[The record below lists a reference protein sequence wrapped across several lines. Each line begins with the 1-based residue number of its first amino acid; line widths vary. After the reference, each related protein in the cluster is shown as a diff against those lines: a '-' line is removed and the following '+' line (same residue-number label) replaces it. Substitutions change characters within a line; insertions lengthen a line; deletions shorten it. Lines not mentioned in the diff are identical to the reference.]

1 MKIINIEGIDAVG
14 KETVSKALEKTL
26 HMKGF
31 RVKRVEFPNYEGNFG
46 RAINDVL
53 MGKCGEAPKLSHE
66 LISPLYTLD
75 RLSYFLENIKDLFD
89 NYDYVIC
96 DRSFYS
102 NFMYQA
108 SKIYMKEP
116 TFYNH
121 FDIKP
126 AILEWLMKN
135 GTWELYH
142 TGLHHCE
149 DIQTFVLSLS
159 EEDSL
164 KQLENRSVKDTNE
177 VNRGYLAECKKFTAH
192 YMSNE
197 IKKDVSRFI
206 KSDSDYAV
214 PILKYYITNVHSIEV
229 THADDPKDIPTATMG
244 TVSKICEHLGLFIE
258 NKKSEATE
266 TIRDWHRDNCPH
278 DINLSNYLNESVSAC
293 NMLSAIYYDFIRKE
307 LMRAKIENIHSVG
320 VGVEALCAEY
330 NSGEDLPNVIW
341 YTKKESSY
349 RYIFNPRWTAKIIAN
364 YMLKKAFPYKVR
376 FTYIPATKT
385 FNIEKISGGVK

>member
-46 RAINDVL
+46 KAIKDVL
-53 MGKCGEAPKLSHE
+53 MGECGEAPKLSHE

-75 RLSYFLENIKDLFD
+75 RLSYFMKNIKDLFD

-116 TFYNH
+116 TFYNYR
-121 FDIKP
+121 DIKP
-126 AILEWLMKN
+126 VILEWMIKN
-135 GTWELYH
+135 GTWEIYH

-164 KQLENRSVKDTNE
+164 KQLENRSTKDTNE
-177 VNRGYLAECKKFTAH
+177 VNRGYLSECKKFTAH
-192 YMSNE
+192 YMSDE

-206 KSDSDYAV
+206 KRDSDYAA
-214 PILKYYITNVHSIEV
+214 PILKYYITNVHSIKV
-229 THADDPKDIPTATMG
+229 THAENKENIPAVTMQ
-244 TVSKICEHLGLFIE
+244 TVNQICEYLGISTFIQTYSDE
-258 NKKSEATE
+258 NKKTE
-266 TIRDWHRDNCPH
+266 NSVKTCKNKPRPTIN
-278 DINLSNYLNESVSAC
+278 NKYLNESVLAC
-293 NMLSAIYYDFIRKE
+293 NMLCAVWHALKYSTNCSTSKIYE
-307 LMRAKIENIHSVG
+307 V
-320 VGVEALCAEY
+320 CAEY
-330 NSGEDLPNVIW
+330 NKGENLPNKIW
-341 YTKKESSY
+341 YTIRHSDHQ
-349 RYIFNPRWTAKIIAN
+349 YILNPRFTSKIIAD
-364 YMLKKAFPYKVR
+364 YMLDRPFPNAVR
-376 FTYIPATKT
+376 FIYIPVKNT
-385 FNIEKISGGVK
+385 FTAKEMMEGGNNED